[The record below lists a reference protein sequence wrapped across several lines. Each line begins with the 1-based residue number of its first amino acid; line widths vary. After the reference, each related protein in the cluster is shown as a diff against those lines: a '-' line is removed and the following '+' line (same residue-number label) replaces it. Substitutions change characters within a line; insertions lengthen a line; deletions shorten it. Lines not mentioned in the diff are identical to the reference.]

1 MSLSIT
7 TLEHLQ
13 ERRLH
18 HFPGQP
24 VLDSPKSNSYILVI
38 FCFLLSSCSS
48 PYSQQEESCAETS
61 VIPSKTH
68 NNEKQEFCSH
78 YFFWIMQNH
87 SKSPWQGMGNKPEI
101 ASTSITFCSANCRI
115 LLFGK
120 LNFCEV
126 RFKIEKNKATK
137 QNQNVT
143 RNNISLALLIKVAN
157 CEDTH
162 ITRCTYSL
170 QIAIQSKTGAWEW

>member
-1 MSLSIT
+1 
-7 TLEHLQ
+7 
-13 ERRLH
+13 
-18 HFPGQP
+18 
-24 VLDSPKSNSYILVI
+24 
-38 FCFLLSSCSS
+38 
-48 PYSQQEESCAETS
+48 
-61 VIPSKTH
+61 
-68 NNEKQEFCSH
+68 
-78 YFFWIMQNH
+78 MQNH

-126 RFKIEKNKATK
+126 RFKIGKNKATK

-157 CEDTH
+157 LGMINGGKETKKDHKHHVLLREIVCLLLSAN
-162 ITRCTYSL
+162 ITCASRCWTEADRCRS
-170 QIAIQSKTGAWEW
+170 